1 LSVFEGNG
9 SFSHWRI
16 QYESGALKDKMRR
29 WKISNAVGISPST
42 LSGLYWKYCSKATL
56 HSRGARTFVKCGL
69 PGGGVGFG
77 AGIVGFGGD
86 AVVYRHE
93 QLLG

>member
-1 LSVFEGNG
+1 
-9 SFSHWRI
+9 
-16 QYESGALKDKMRR
+16 LKDKMRR